1 MTVTSPVSPGRPTRP
16 GSSGSRRNPQD
27 SRVPATGP
35 FAPTVRRAAVA
46 GALSAIAGALAA
58 SLAPDTLTTAGI
70 ATPAGITQ
78 VHHG

>member
-1 MTVTSPVSPGRPTRP
+1 MTATSPFSPGQPTRP
-16 GSSGSRRNPQD
+16 GSSGARRKPQD

-35 FAPTVRRAAVA
+35 FAPTVTRAAVA

-58 SLAPDTLTTAGI
+58 SLAPDTLTTARI